1 MKKIVFGLLVIM
13 SFSMSS
19 FAQSKKTTTLPKYD
33 SKSFVWKGGDDKYYD
48 VTFFYG
54 LEEKIDKKILDE
66 VVMNVMVKS
75 KFVLKNQLSYKP
87 KKLAIFKIEDKY
99 TAICDFVGKNV
110 YGVESESKSFFEFD
124 LKGNITLTSSL

>member
-1 MKKIVFGLLVIM
+1 MKKLLLGLILLFSLFGY
-13 SFSMSS
+13 
-19 FAQSKKTTTLPKYD
+19 AQKKKTTTLPKYD

-48 VTFFYG
+48 VTFLYG
-54 LEEKIDKKILDE
+54 LEEKIDKKILDD

-87 KKLAIFKIEDKY
+87 KKLTIFKVEDKY
-99 TAICDFVGKNV
+99 NAISEFVGKNA